1 MAFIIP
7 IKLNS
12 QSLSPSEK
20 CVNEGRH
27 AQCDLHTTTDVVLH
41 PELNAKCTVPF
52 ETGVEPKCCA
62 SDFTLDEIRT
72 LCGKMDSS
80 GSINATT
87 PEEYVFGGTA
97 DWRTDLYQYPCPT
110 IPTHKESIE
119 LIRSYHGKFTPELK
133 AADVEMPFEGTF
145 TQENYAQKMIDEY
158 VEAGVEP
165 SDVWPQ
171 SFNHLDVIYWVEN
184 TDFGGQ
190 AVALHEENSTESEF
204 RALHSMLKENGVKIV
219 APPLW
224 MLVEYDNSTELGIVP
239 SAYSDSAKE
248 NGLAIITWTLERTPP
263 GLDGWYWQTL
273 ENMTRTDGDNF
284 ALLHVLSQDVGVI
297 GVFSDWP
304 ATTTFY
310 ANCMDLGLRQ
320 DGSGSTSEGDA
331 SAQASPAVGKQRH
344 LSAASQFVN
353 IALKLAG
360 I

>member
-1 MAFIIP
+1 M
-7 IKLNS
+7 
-12 QSLSPSEK
+12 
-20 CVNEGRH
+20 
-27 AQCDLHTTTDVVLH
+27 
-41 PELNAKCTVPF
+41 NAKCTVPF

-62 SDFTLDEIRT
+62 FDFTLDEIRT

-80 GSINATT
+80 GSVNATT
-87 PEEYVFGGTA
+87 PEEYVFGGTE

-119 LIRSYHGKFTPELK
+119 LIKSYNGKFTPELK
-133 AADVEMPFEGTF
+133 APEVEMPFEGNF
-145 TQENYAQKMIDEY
+145 TQEDYAQKMIDEY
-158 VEAGVEP
+158 VEAGIEP

-171 SFNHLDVIYWVEN
+171 SFNHMDVFYWVKN
-184 TDFGGQ
+184 TDFGDQ
-190 AVALHEENSTESEF
+190 AVALHEDNSTESEF
-204 RALHSMLKENGVKIV
+204 RALHAMLKENGVKIV

-224 MLVEYDNSTELGIVP
+224 MLVEYDSSTELGIVA

-248 NGLAIITWTLERTPP
+248 HGLEIITWTLERTPP

-284 ALLHVLSQDVGVI
+284 ALLHVLSQDVGVL

-310 ANCMDLGLRQ
+310 ANCMELGLRQ
-320 DGSGSTSEGDA
+320 DGSGSISGGDA
-331 SAQASPAVGKQRH
+331 DAQASPAVGKQRH
-344 LSAASQFVN
+344 LKAASQLVN
-353 IALKLAG
+353 IALKFVG

>member
-1 MAFIIP
+1 
-7 IKLNS
+7 
-12 QSLSPSEK
+12 
-20 CVNEGRH
+20 
-27 AQCDLHTTTDVVLH
+27 
-41 PELNAKCTVPF
+41 
-52 ETGVEPKCCA
+52 
-62 SDFTLDEIRT
+62 
-72 LCGKMDSS
+72 
-80 GSINATT
+80 
-87 PEEYVFGGTA
+87 
-97 DWRTDLYQYPCPT
+97 
-110 IPTHKESIE
+110 
-119 LIRSYHGKFTPELK
+119 
-133 AADVEMPFEGTF
+133 MPFEGTF